1 MAGAAV
7 ERARSSD
14 AAAGRARDAESQA
27 AASAAGAD
35 ALAGA
40 AAERYVAIGGDPEDI
55 VRDAT
60 SAARPGEPT
69 TETVARLEQL
79 ERNRAAIGA
88 VNELAESER
97 EELAAR
103 ESEIAQQMADL
114 EAAAVSLDARLA
126 ALETA
131 VAEGFGATFDALA
144 ERFSESI
151 GTLFP
156 GGRGVLRQVDDDGE
170 PGVVI
175 EVVPAGKRPRGL
187 ALLSGGER
195 SLVALAFCLALAQT
209 RPAPVYMLDEVE
221 AALDDVNLRRFL
233 DLVRSL
239 SAGTQ
244 FVLITH
250 QQPTVE
256 IADAIYGVTMRDGVS
271 QLVSRRL
278 DGRVEGPARPFVR
291 RRLRAVAGGGEG

>member
-1 MAGAAV
+1 MLCDDHGTIEAKVDGLL
-7 ERARSSD
+7 
-14 AAAGRARDAESQA
+14 
-27 AASAAGAD
+27 
-35 ALAGA
+35 ALHGQQ
-40 AAERYVAIGGDPEDI
+40 
-55 VRDAT
+55 
-60 SAARPGEPT
+60 
-69 TETVARLEQL
+69 QL

-88 VNELAESER
+88 VNALAESER

-103 ESEIAQQMADL
+103 ESEIAQQMAVL
-114 EAAAVSLDARLA
+114 EAAAASLDARLA

-131 VAEGFGATFDALA
+131 VADGFGATFDALA

-156 GGRGVLRQVDDDGE
+156 GGRGVLRQVEDDAGE

-209 RPAPVYMLDEVE
+209 RPAPVYLLDEVE